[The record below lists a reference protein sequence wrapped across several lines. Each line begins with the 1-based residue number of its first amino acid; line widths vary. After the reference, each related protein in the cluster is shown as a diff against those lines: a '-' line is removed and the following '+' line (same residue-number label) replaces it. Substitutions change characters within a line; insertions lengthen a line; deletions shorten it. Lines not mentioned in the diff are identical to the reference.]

1 MSIKRPMRIRCG
13 IRSPQLARGAC
24 LLAMA
29 DSWRFWVKNST
40 GTSGRWR
47 TFDHKPQPD
56 ELRITVQQSAVAGE
70 PPAIPYL
77 TSGHGALGWRLVPGG
92 GVEPPRA
99 EAR

>member
-56 ELRITVQQSAVAGE
+56 ELRITVQQSAVASLISQAAMVLWVGGWCREGE
-70 PPAIPYL
+70 SNPQGPK
-77 TSGHGALGWRLVPGG
+77 PGG
-92 GVEPPRA
+92 F
-99 EAR
+99 